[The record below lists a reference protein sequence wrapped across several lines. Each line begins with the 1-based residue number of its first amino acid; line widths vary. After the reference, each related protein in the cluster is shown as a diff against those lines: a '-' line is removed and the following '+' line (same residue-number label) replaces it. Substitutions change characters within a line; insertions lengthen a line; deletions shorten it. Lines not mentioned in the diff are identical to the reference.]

1 MHDIGKHTPYIPPK
15 GDAKPIIELV
25 NVSFAYANAKMAL
38 NGLNLTIYEGDR
50 LALVGH
56 NGSGKTTLA
65 KLITGI
71 YKPVSGDIIR
81 HRSDGNLNIGMVFQD
96 PDDQLFSAT
105 LFDDIAFGLLNRGM
119 PLNEIEQRIHSIL
132 KMLNLEDFAYK
143 EPHNMSY
150 GQKKRA
156 ALASILVL
164 EPELLILDEPTAGL
178 DPESEEELLAMLES
192 FNGTLIC
199 ISHNLFFL
207 YHLCNRALVLKN
219 GRVHHDFTMT
229 ELLSHRSSLREHGLD
244 FTFRFSCCE
253 VGTSIEIEES
263 SSNCVENSDKIN
275 PIIEIRDLEY
285 KYPDGTQA
293 LKRVSLKVSRGE
305 RVAIVGEN
313 GAGKSTLALILSGV
327 LEGHGS
333 YVFNGKEVS
342 PDNRGEL
349 WRHIGFVFQNPMDQL
364 FCADCYEEI
373 AFGLKS
379 LGLADDEISRRVG
392 WALQAVGLEGMEKEV
407 PHRLSGGE
415 QKRITIASVLGM
427 LPDVLI
433 LDEPTN
439 NLDPENEKKL
449 IEILDDFD
457 KTLIIISHDLCFLS
471 FLCDRAIVMHKGR
484 IIGDL
489 PFNELLQ
496 SEAEKLKLHHHHGHH
511 HRCCKTIREI
521 FLGLSGHD
529 HNHHHHH
536 V

>member
-1 MHDIGKHTPYIPPK
+1 MHDLKRYTPYTPQK
-15 GDAKPIIELV
+15 DDAKPVVELID
-25 NVSFAYANAKMAL
+25 VSFSYTNTRMAL
-38 NGLNLTIYEGDR
+38 KGLNLTLYEGDR

-65 KLITGI
+65 KLLTGI
-71 YKPVSGDIIR
+71 YRPTDGKIIR
-81 HRSDGNLNIGMVFQD
+81 HGPNGNLNVGMVFQD
-96 PDDQLFSAT
+96 PDDQLFSAN
-105 LFDDIAFGLLNRGM
+105 LFDDIAFGLLNRGI
-119 PLNEIEQRIHSIL
+119 PPDESERRVHSIL

-178 DPESEEELLAMLES
+178 DPENEEELLAILES

-207 YHLCNRALVLKN
+207 YHLCDRALVLKD
-219 GRVHHDFTMT
+219 GRVHHDFTMA

-253 VGTSIEIEES
+253 TDTVRETEKSFNSAKEGS
-263 SSNCVENSDKIN
+263 SDVE

-285 KYPDGTQA
+285 SYPDGTQA
-293 LKRVSLKVSRGE
+293 LNKISLTISRGE

-333 YVFNGKEVS
+333 YVFKGERIS
-342 PDNRGEL
+342 SHNRGEL
-349 WRHIGFVFQNPMDQL
+349 WKYIGFVFQNPMDQL
-364 FCADCYEEI
+364 FCASCYEEI
-373 AFGLKS
+373 AFGLKN
-379 LGLADDEISRRVG
+379 LELADMEVSRRVG
-392 WALQAVGLEGMEKEV
+392 WALQSVGLEGMEQEV

-415 QKRITIASVLGM
+415 QKRITIASVLAM

-449 IEILDDFD
+449 IEILDEFD
-457 KTLIIISHDLCFLS
+457 GTLIIISHDLCFLS
-471 FLCDRAIVMHKGR
+471 FLCDRAIVMHRGK
-484 IIGDL
+484 IVGDL
-489 PFNELLQ
+489 PFSKLLH

-521 FLGLSGHD
+521 FLGLTIHD
-529 HNHHHHH
+529 NHYHA
-536 V
+536 